1 MRTNELMIGC
11 LVMTK
16 EDEVFPVCDIS
27 DVDPFV
33 IGNGYTEH
41 IAQLKPIPL
50 TETILEK
57 SGFDLEEDYFLDG
70 EARFYRKTI
79 GNGRYFLT
87 VAYYEGHDDFN
98 LHVDDC
104 DKCSVVGGRVQYV
117 HQLQNLLN
125 IYNIEL
131 EVNV

>member
-1 MRTNELMIGC
+1 MRIQVREGKIAKVLH
-11 LVMTK
+11 
-16 EDEVFPVCDIS
+16 
-27 DVDPFV
+27 V
-33 IGNGYTEH
+33 IGGTATIVLDDYVGAVT
-41 IAQLKPIPL
+41 IILSGLIPIPL
-50 TETILEK
+50 TETILQK

-70 EARFYRKTI
+70 EARYYRKTI

-87 VAYYEGHDDFN
+87 VLYYEGHDDFI

-104 DKCSVVGGRVQYV
+104 DKCTVVGGNIQYV